1 DSDTDGRADEGPA
14 SPRPS
19 FAAPLSAPAPAA
31 RQLTLAQLIAFFRNP
46 CRALLRQRLGI
57 ELAREADELSDDES
71 FVADRRI
78 RRALWRRLLPRLL
91 ATAAAA
97 CAVEDDELRTL
108 ARADGVWPDGALGE
122 AGLRHELHLLRGFA
136 ARLRTLASEPTLPS
150 VTLTLPLTLQGEPWQ
165 LQAGFADLRASGLLR
180 WGDDAPRAVDRLE
193 AWLQHLALCA
203 AAPPGVA
210 RRTRWLWPQGEFEF
224 TACDDAPAQLGAL
237 LALVRQGLA
246 EPLHFYARSA
256 WLCVDKGLA
265 AARGAWHG
273 ASAQGVPGEGDDA
286 AYRLALRGVAEPL
299 DAQFEQ
305 LAQQVYA
312 PLRRHLREAEA

>member
-1 DSDTDGRADEGPA
+1 MDVTAQF
-14 SPRPS
+14 PR
-19 FAAPLSAPAPAA
+19 
-31 RQLTLAQLIAFFRNP
+31 RTT
-46 CRALLRQRLGI
+46 
-57 ELAREADELSDDES
+57 
-71 FVADRRI
+71 RRI
-78 RRALWRRLLPRLL
+78 MVGNVPVGGGAPITVQSMTTTK
-91 ATAAAA
+91 TADA
-97 CAVEDDELRTL
+97 
-108 ARADGVWPDGALGE
+108 E
-122 AGLRHELHLLRGFA
+122 A
-136 ARLRTLASEPTLPS
+136 
-150 VTLTLPLTLQGEPWQ
+150 TLPLTLQGEPWQ

>member
-1 DSDTDGRADEGPA
+1 M
-14 SPRPS
+14 
-19 FAAPLSAPAPAA
+19 
-31 RQLTLAQLIAFFRNP
+31 
-46 CRALLRQRLGI
+46 RQRLGI
-57 ELAREADELSDDES
+57 ELAREADELSDDEA
-71 FVADRRI
+71 FVADGGT

-91 ATAAAA
+91 AAAEVDADA
-97 CAVEDDELRTL
+97 LQLL
-108 ARADGVWPDGALGE
+108 AHADGVWPEGALGE
-122 AGLRHELHLLRGFA
+122 AELGQQLQAMQAFA
-136 ARLRTLASEPTLPS
+136 ARLRTLAGEPTLPG
-150 VTLTLPLTLQGEPWQ
+150 VTLTLALPLQGETWA
-165 LQAGFADLRASGLLR
+165 LQADLSELRASGLLR

-193 AWLQHLALCA
+193 AWVQHLALCA
-203 AAPPGVA
+203 AAPPGVT

-224 TACDDAPAQLGAL
+224 TPCDDAPAQLGAL
-237 LALVRQGLA
+237 VALLRRGLA
-246 EPLHFYARSA
+246 EPLHFYPRSA

-305 LAQQVYA
+305 LAQQVFE